1 MKNSLTYFTAD
12 GNYGDATDV
21 TVIDTSDWTATDW
34 AHVESE
40 RANNRVF
47 IARMISFTKEVEKRN
62 VKN

>member
-1 MKNSLTYFTAD
+1 MNNSLTYFTAD

-21 TVIDTSDWTATDW
+21 TIIDTSDWNETDW
-34 AHVESE
+34 AHVRVEGVS
-40 RANNRVF
+40 NRVF